1 MQYSRR
7 EYLDIV
13 GIPGEVEADAL
24 EKKLVAIFEKLAFN
38 IRLNAQSLSN
48 FREERSASKFGI
60 SRET

>member
-1 MQYSRR
+1 M
-7 EYLDIV
+7 
-13 GIPGEVEADAL
+13 EADAL